1 MDDIKAGIYGHKVIP
16 LFHWMIFLVGDSAC
30 QTCADGLTQNV

>member
-16 LFHWMIFLVGDSAC
+16 LFHWIIFLVGDSVC
-30 QTCADGLTQNV
+30 QTCSDGLTQNL